1 MIKVMNQITSK
12 VNIYLILMIFHENFS
27 KATANRN
34 AAAATQV
41 DDTGLQP
48 QDAAYGQSC
57 KFTKTIGL
65 SDDVRIFCTHGIL
78 LFSWLLRQ
86 SFLLYTDFRSN
97 HPQSYLLSLTFQW
110 LNCEKLPP
118 PC

>member
-1 MIKVMNQITSK
+1 
-12 VNIYLILMIFHENFS
+12 MIFHENFS

-48 QDAAYGQSC
+48 QAAAYGQSC

-78 LFSWLLRQ
+78 LFSCLLRQ
-86 SFLLYTDFRSN
+86 SFS
-97 HPQSYLLSLTFQW
+97 SLHRFQI
-110 LNCEKLPP
+110 ESPAKLFTLINIPMA
-118 PC
+118 

>member
-1 MIKVMNQITSK
+1 
-12 VNIYLILMIFHENFS
+12 MIFHENFS

-57 KFTKTIGL
+57 KFTKPL
-65 SDDVRIFCTHGIL
+65 D
-78 LFSWLLRQ
+78 
-86 SFLLYTDFRSN
+86 
-97 HPQSYLLSLTFQW
+97 
-110 LNCEKLPP
+110 
-118 PC
+118 

>member
-1 MIKVMNQITSK
+1 
-12 VNIYLILMIFHENFS
+12 MIFHENFS

-97 HPQSYLLSLTFQW
+97 RSEEHTSELQSQR
-110 LNCEKLPP
+110 
-118 PC
+118 

>member
-1 MIKVMNQITSK
+1 
-12 VNIYLILMIFHENFS
+12 MIFHENFS

-86 SFLLYTDFRSN
+86 SFS
-97 HPQSYLLSLTFQW
+97 SLNRFQI
-110 LNCEKLPP
+110 ESPAKLFTLINIPMA
-118 PC
+118 